1 MTAETVYDAP
11 PPDIPENASMI
22 QSLDGM
28 DLADRIREVSGRLAK
43 RLDSVKTEEGTKT
56 ALVSAVHHARAWLQ
70 CV

>member
-1 MTAETVYDAP
+1 
-11 PPDIPENASMI
+11 MI